1 MADMAA
7 ILRFLRSTSVRLS
20 LRFAT
25 LYAVVTL
32 LIFGLTYYFADR
44 EITEWV
50 GDQLSDDAAGFAE
63 LYDAEGLDAT
73 LAKLNGFAGFNFEDY
88 RIYLLKD
95 ANGAVLAGN
104 VADINWQGS
113 SGYVETAAIHALK
126 PHHNDVAGY
135 LLHSVQLGP
144 NQLTLGTSTYFLEEL
159 REVLGKGLITGF
171 ILLLLAGLVAGVIV
185 GRKTERRLTQ
195 ISGTLRSV
203 ATGQLQ
209 QRVPMA
215 GGDGDDLARLAQ
227 EINKTIIQL
236 GRMVESQKQISA
248 DIAHDLRTPMQ
259 RLRQRLDELS
269 NLRDLP
275 AEVED
280 EVQAAIQIA
289 DDLIETFHA
298 LLRIAQIEA
307 GQRPKRF
314 APTPLLP
321 ILTRIEDV
329 YAAVAEENGQTLA
342 VNAPVQ
348 DATVQGDQQLLTQM
362 IANLVENALRHSPP
376 GTRIELSLA
385 HTPNGVQLDIADSG
399 PGIPAEERGKV
410 FDRFYRLEKSRT
422 TPGNGLGLSMVK
434 AIAEL
439 HGATVGLQD
448 NHPGLRAPGL
458 RTPGLRVVIRFP

>member
-185 GRKTERRLTQ
+185 GRKTERRLAE
-195 ISGTLRSV
+195 ISGTLKSV
-203 ATGQLQ
+203 ALGQLEA
-209 QRVPMA
+209 RVPPA
-215 GGDGDDLARLAQ
+215 GREADDLARVAT
-227 EINKTIIQL
+227 EINRTITQL
-236 GRMVESQKQISA
+236 QHMVESQKQISA

-259 RLRQRLDELS
+259 RLRQRLDAMGHSGSLS
-269 NLRDLP
+269 P
-275 AEVED
+275 QMEEEVT
-280 EVQAAIQIA
+280 AAIEVV
-289 DDLIETFHA
+289 DDLINTFHG
-298 LLRIAQIEA
+298 LLRIAEIEA
-307 GQRPKRF
+307 GRRRERF
-314 APTPLLP
+314 TDIALAPLLAR
-321 ILTRIEDV
+321 LEDA
-329 YAAVAEENGQTLA
+329 YGPVAEECGQTLSLRIDD
-342 VNAPVQ
+342 PE
-348 DATVQGDQQLLTQM
+348 ATVHGDQELLTQM
-362 IANLVENALRHSPP
+362 IANLMENAMRHGPSGTKIEVSLSPAP
-376 GTRIELSLA
+376 E
-385 HTPNGVQLDIADSG
+385 GVLIAVADNG
-399 PGIPAEERGKV
+399 PGIPAEERDKV
-410 FDRFYRLEKSRT
+410 LRRFYRLEKSRT
-422 TPGNGLGLSMVK
+422 TPGNGLGLSLVK
-434 AIAEL
+434 AIADL
-439 HGATVGLQD
+439 HGASVTLAD
-448 NHPGLRAPGL
+448 NGPGLRIA
-458 RTPGLRVVIRFP
+458 IRFGA